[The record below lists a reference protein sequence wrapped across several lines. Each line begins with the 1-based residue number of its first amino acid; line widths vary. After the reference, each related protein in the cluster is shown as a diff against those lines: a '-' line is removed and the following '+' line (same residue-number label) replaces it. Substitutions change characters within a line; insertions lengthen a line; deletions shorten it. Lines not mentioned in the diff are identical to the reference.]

1 MDAFYYVLLVFAFLY
16 ISCIVTKAIDDCEN
30 RRPARSILPIENIT
44 TQDIESSINTYEMV
58 EGESVICPITQDYIE
73 EGEKVKEL
81 PCGHIF
87 SEDISKWI
95 KIKNICPVCREKVI
109 SVV

>member
-1 MDAFYYVLLVFAFLY
+1 MDAFYYILLFFAFLY
-16 ISCIVTKAIDDCEN
+16 ISCIITKACDN
-30 RRPARSILPIENIT
+30 TRAVRVVLPMESIT
-44 TQDIESSINTYEMV
+44 TQDIEASINTYEMV
-58 EGESVICPITQDYIE
+58 QGESVICPITQNYIE

-95 KIKNICPVCREKVI
+95 KIKRICPVCRKEVI
-109 SVV
+109 QVV

>member
-1 MDAFYYVLLVFAFLY
+1 MDAFYYMLLFFAFIY
-16 ISCIVTKAIDDCEN
+16 ISCIITKSCRNTREV
-30 RRPARSILPIENIT
+30 RVVLPMENIR
-44 TQDIESSINTYEMV
+44 TQDIEDYIDTYEMV

-73 EGEKVKEL
+73 EGEKVKQL